1 MDPELLPTQ
10 SKCQDTPRT
19 SHQTSGMEFNF
30 DGFYVAFFFSVAR
43 NISRLYYS
51 VKTRE
56 KMVFSVMMTTMEK
69 NSVRRIEVVA
79 Q

>member
-19 SHQTSGMEFNF
+19 SPQTSGMEFNF

-56 KMVFSVMMTTMEK
+56 KMVFTAMTTTMEK
-69 NSVRRIEVVA
+69 NSVRHIEVVA